1 MKNRRRSEIIVFSE
15 KSDLRG
21 SVTQKYVIEM
31 TIIWHQHAHAKYG
44 GHQMVFKSKILGHCL
59 RVQYVHQRVQPPAK
73 KKKKTK
79 NRKTIPRSQFETG
92 RISPVSPDGL
102 HIWKRP
108 VSLAIL
114 KFANSGICLPVHSSV
129 FSHLRQLLLGNSS
142 RPHVHIRFC
151 GKTIFSVQ

>member
-1 MKNRRRSEIIVFSE
+1 
-15 KSDLRG
+15 
-21 SVTQKYVIEM
+21 
-31 TIIWHQHAHAKYG
+31 
-44 GHQMVFKSKILGHCL
+44 MVFKILKPEPRHCL
-59 RVQYVHQRVQPPAK
+59 QVQYVHQRVQPPAK
-73 KKKKTK
+73 KEK
-79 NRKTIPRSQFETG
+79 RKTIPRSQFETG
-92 RISPVSPDGL
+92 RISPDGL

-114 KFANSGICLPVHSSV
+114 KFANSSICLPVHSSV